1 MTRLKR
7 ILKFLMTKI
16 FLLMATLSVL
26 LSTPAI
32 ARLSLQTVEAEGSGV
47 TRQEATLDALQW
59 AVGQVNGVEVAASV
73 SSQMSEYMTEQNGSV
88 STTLSSSFSKNVDT
102 ATNGI
107 VESYEVVAESVSD
120 GLTYIQIR
128 ARIGVYDQSVQLKR
142 LRMAVSDV
150 IIDPEIGDFGS
161 SAKFARDLRRAVTD
175 YLTQTRRFAM
185 IDRDFLASTQ
195 KELEFIASGNTP
207 TIELARLGN
216 KVGTDYLVLMTL
228 NKLTNQQTS
237 RIYKT
242 ARVQKTTKQFG
253 VDVSIRIIDVATSQ
267 IKFAY
272 TIAEVSH
279 DDYGGLAKDAGF
291 LSGQVISNAIFP
303 ARVVAVADGIIT
315 INQGGKTLK
324 IGETYNLVKLGKP
337 VNDPYTKES
346 LGRVETK
353 VGRVE
358 ISDVQAKT
366 SSAKIIEINL
376 SDTSPLA
383 AGTFIIRPEFKTSD
397 AISEARESVKKSQDR
412 IKAQQDDFFD

>member
-1 MTRLKR
+1 MARLKR

-16 FLLMATLSVL
+16 FLLLATLSVL
-26 LSTPAI
+26 LTTPAI

-47 TRQEATLDALQW
+47 ARQEAILDALQW
-59 AVGQVNGVEVAASV
+59 AVGQINGVEVAASV
-73 SSQMSEYMTEQNGSV
+73 SSQISEYMAEQNGSV
-88 STTLSSSFSKNVDT
+88 STTLSSSFSKNVET

-120 GLTYIQIR
+120 GLTYVQIR

-150 IIDPEIGDFGS
+150 IIDPEIADFGS
-161 SAKFARDLRRAVTD
+161 SAKFVRDLRRAVTD

-195 KELEFIASGNTP
+195 KELEFIASGNSP
-207 TIELARLGN
+207 TIELVRLGN
-216 KVGTDYLVLMTL
+216 KVGTDYLVIMTL
-228 NKLTNQQTS
+228 NQLDNQQTS
-237 RIYKT
+237 RLYKT
-242 ARVQKTTKQFG
+242 ARVQKISKQFN

-272 TIAEVSH
+272 TIAETSIE
-279 DDYGGLAKDAGF
+279 DYGNLAKDVGF

-303 ARVVAVADGIIT
+303 VRVVAVADDTVT

-324 IGETYNLVKLGKP
+324 IGEIYTLVKLGEP
-337 VNDPYTKES
+337 VTDPYTKER
-346 LGRVETK
+346 LGRLETK
-353 VGRVE
+353 VGKVE

-366 SSAKIIEINL
+366 SSATIIEIDL
-376 SDTSPLA
+376 SDASHLA

-397 AISEARESVKKSQDR
+397 AISEARESVKKSRDQ

>member
-1 MTRLKR
+1 MTRSKR

-32 ARLSLQTVEAEGSGV
+32 ARLSLQTVGAEGSGV
-47 TRQEATLDALQW
+47 TRQEAILDALQW
-59 AVGQVNGVEVAASV
+59 AIGQVNGVEVAASV

-120 GLTYIQIR
+120 GLTYVQIR
-128 ARIGVYDQSVQLKR
+128 ARIGVYNQSVQLKR

-150 IIDPEIGDFGS
+150 IIDPGIGDFGS

-195 KELEFIASGNTP
+195 RELEFIASGNTP

-216 KVGTDYLVLMTL
+216 KVGTDYLVIMTL
-228 NKLTNQQTS
+228 NELTNQQTS
-237 RIYKT
+237 RVYKT

-279 DDYGGLAKDAGF
+279 DDYGGLAKDVGF

-303 ARVVAVADGIIT
+303 SRVVAVADDIIT

-324 IGETYNLVKLGKP
+324 IGETYNLVKLGKS
-337 VNDPYTKES
+337 VSDPYTKER

-353 VGRVE
+353 VGRIE

-376 SDTSPLA
+376 SDTSSLA
-383 AGTFIIRPEFKTSD
+383 AGAFIIRPEFKTSD
-397 AISEARESVKKSQDR
+397 AVTEARESVNKSRDR

>member
-1 MTRLKR
+1 MTRSKR

-47 TRQEATLDALQW
+47 TRQEAILDALQW

-107 VESYEVVAESVSD
+107 VESYEVVAENVSD
-120 GLTYIQIR
+120 GLTYVQIR

-150 IIDPEIGDFGS
+150 IIDPEIADLGAS
-161 SAKFARDLRRAVTD
+161 RKFARDLRRAVTD

-195 KELEFIASGNTP
+195 RELEFIASGNTP

-216 KVGTDYLVLMTL
+216 KVGTDYLVIMTL
-228 NKLTNQQTS
+228 NELTNQQTS

-267 IKFAY
+267 IKFAA
-272 TIAEVSH
+272 IAEVSH
-279 DDYGGLAKDAGF
+279 DDYGGLAKDVGF

-303 ARVVAVADGIIT
+303 ARVVAVADDIIT

-324 IGETYNLVKLGKP
+324 IGETYNLVKLGKS
-337 VNDPYTKES
+337 VSDPYTKER

-353 VGRVE
+353 VGKVE

-366 SSAKIIEINL
+366 SSANIIEINL
-376 SDTSPLA
+376 SDTRHLA
-383 AGTFIIRPEFKTSD
+383 EGTFIIRPEFKTSD
-397 AISEARESVKKSQDR
+397 AVTEARESVNKSRDR

>member
-150 IIDPEIGDFGS
+150 IIDPEIGDFRLICKICSRSAS
-161 SAKFARDLRRAVTD
+161 SR
-175 YLTQTRRFAM
+175 
-185 IDRDFLASTQ
+185 
-195 KELEFIASGNTP
+195 
-207 TIELARLGN
+207 
-216 KVGTDYLVLMTL
+216 
-228 NKLTNQQTS
+228 
-237 RIYKT
+237 
-242 ARVQKTTKQFG
+242 
-253 VDVSIRIIDVATSQ
+253 
-267 IKFAY
+267 
-272 TIAEVSH
+272 H
-279 DDYGGLAKDAGF
+279 
-291 LSGQVISNAIFP
+291 
-303 ARVVAVADGIIT
+303 
-315 INQGGKTLK
+315 
-324 IGETYNLVKLGKP
+324 
-337 VNDPYTKES
+337 
-346 LGRVETK
+346 
-353 VGRVE
+353 
-358 ISDVQAKT
+358 
-366 SSAKIIEINL
+366 
-376 SDTSPLA
+376 
-383 AGTFIIRPEFKTSD
+383 
-397 AISEARESVKKSQDR
+397 
-412 IKAQQDDFFD
+412 

>member
-1 MTRLKR
+1 
-7 ILKFLMTKI
+7 
-16 FLLMATLSVL
+16 
-26 LSTPAI
+26 
-32 ARLSLQTVEAEGSGV
+32 
-47 TRQEATLDALQW
+47 
-59 AVGQVNGVEVAASV
+59 
-73 SSQMSEYMTEQNGSV
+73 
-88 STTLSSSFSKNVDT
+88 
-102 ATNGI
+102 
-107 VESYEVVAESVSD
+107 
-120 GLTYIQIR
+120 
-128 ARIGVYDQSVQLKR
+128 
-142 LRMAVSDV
+142 MAVSDV

-376 SDTSPLA
+376 SDTSLLA

>member
-1 MTRLKR
+1 MTRSKR

-32 ARLSLQTVEAEGSGV
+32 ARLSLQTVEVEGSGV
-47 TRQEATLDALQW
+47 TRQEAILDALQW

-120 GLTYIQIR
+120 GLKYVQIR

-150 IIDPEIGDFGS
+150 IIDPGIGDFGP

-195 KELEFIASGNTP
+195 KELEFIASGNAP

-216 KVGTDYLVLMTL
+216 KVGTDYLVILAL
-228 NKLTNQQTS
+228 NELTNQQTS

-279 DDYGGLAKDAGF
+279 DDYGGLAKDVGF

-303 ARVVAVADGIIT
+303 AGVVAVADDIIT

-324 IGETYNLVKLGKP
+324 IGETYNLVKLGKS
-337 VNDPYTKES
+337 VNDPYTKER

-353 VGRVE
+353 VGKVE

-366 SSAKIIEINL
+366 SSANIIEINL
-376 SDTSPLA
+376 SDTGHLA
-383 AGTFIIRPEFKTSD
+383 EGTFIIRPEFKTSD
-397 AISEARESVKKSQDR
+397 AVTEARESVNKSRDR

>member
-1 MTRLKR
+1 
-7 ILKFLMTKI
+7 
-16 FLLMATLSVL
+16 
-26 LSTPAI
+26 
-32 ARLSLQTVEAEGSGV
+32 
-47 TRQEATLDALQW
+47 
-59 AVGQVNGVEVAASV
+59 
-73 SSQMSEYMTEQNGSV
+73 
-88 STTLSSSFSKNVDT
+88 
-102 ATNGI
+102 
-107 VESYEVVAESVSD
+107 
-120 GLTYIQIR
+120 
-128 ARIGVYDQSVQLKR
+128 
-142 LRMAVSDV
+142 MAVSDV
-150 IIDPEIGDFGS
+150 IIDPEIADFGS

-216 KVGTDYLVLMTL
+216 KVGTDYLVIMTL
-228 NKLTNQQTS
+228 NELANQQTS
-237 RIYKT
+237 RVFKT

-279 DDYGGLAKDAGF
+279 DDYGGLAKDVGF

-303 ARVVAVADGIIT
+303 ARVVALADDIIT

-337 VNDPYTKES
+337 VNDPYTKER
-346 LGRVETK
+346 LGRVETG

-376 SDTSPLA
+376 SDTSSLA
-383 AGTFIIRPEFKTSD
+383 AGAFIIRPEFKTSD
-397 AISEARESVKKSQDR
+397 AVTEARESVNKSRDR

>member
-1 MTRLKR
+1 
-7 ILKFLMTKI
+7 
-16 FLLMATLSVL
+16 
-26 LSTPAI
+26 
-32 ARLSLQTVEAEGSGV
+32 
-47 TRQEATLDALQW
+47 
-59 AVGQVNGVEVAASV
+59 
-73 SSQMSEYMTEQNGSV
+73 
-88 STTLSSSFSKNVDT
+88 
-102 ATNGI
+102 
-107 VESYEVVAESVSD
+107 
-120 GLTYIQIR
+120 
-128 ARIGVYDQSVQLKR
+128 
-142 LRMAVSDV
+142 
-150 IIDPEIGDFGS
+150 
-161 SAKFARDLRRAVTD
+161 
-175 YLTQTRRFAM
+175 
-185 IDRDFLASTQ
+185 
-195 KELEFIASGNTP
+195 
-207 TIELARLGN
+207 
-216 KVGTDYLVLMTL
+216 
-228 NKLTNQQTS
+228 
-237 RIYKT
+237 
-242 ARVQKTTKQFG
+242 VQKTTKQFG